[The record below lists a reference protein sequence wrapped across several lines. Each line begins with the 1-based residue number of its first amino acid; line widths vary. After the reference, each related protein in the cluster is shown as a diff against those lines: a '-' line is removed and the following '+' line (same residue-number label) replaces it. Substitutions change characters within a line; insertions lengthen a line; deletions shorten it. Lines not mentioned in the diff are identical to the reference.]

1 MTGASLDSAAT
12 HTPVPRPVLR
22 LLLLLQGVSVR
33 DLLLSW
39 MAGLLLTVVGCRR
52 CVVVGRQA
60 RTTLRMHGLVHLG
73 VCLWLALRVARMW
86 HSLVGRE
93 RSLRL
98 RVVLESKAAVLASHH
113 PRIGDSRRSLLRLLL
128 VVMWRRLL
136 LLLLSWSMSV
146 VWLLLLPRPGRRN
159 QVRHLSGV
167 EAIGEGTW
175 LALPMDDVGHLTA
188 LAVAGRDM

>member
-22 LLLLLQGVSVR
+22 LLLLLQGVAVR
-33 DLLLSW
+33 DLLLYW

-52 CVVVGRQA
+52 RVVVGRQA
-60 RTTLRMHGLVHLG
+60 RTALGMHGLVHLR
-73 VCLWLALRVARMW
+73 VCLWLTLRVARMW

-113 PRIGDSRRSLLRLLL
+113 PRVGHSRRSLLRLLL
-128 VVMWRRLL
+128 VVVWRWLL
-136 LLLLSWSMSV
+136 LLLCWCMSV
-146 VWLLLLPRPGRRN
+146 VCLLLLPRSGRRN

-167 EAIGEGTW
+167 EAVGQGTL
-175 LALPMDDVGHLTA
+175 LALPVDNVGHLTA